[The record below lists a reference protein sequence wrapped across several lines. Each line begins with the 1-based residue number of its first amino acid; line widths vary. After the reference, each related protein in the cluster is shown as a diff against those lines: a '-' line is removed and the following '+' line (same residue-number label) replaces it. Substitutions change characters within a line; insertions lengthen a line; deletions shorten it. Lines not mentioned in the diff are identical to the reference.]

1 MDKRKFGMTATLVVL
16 AIPVLFA
23 AHLQAQA
30 QRQGTFELFL
40 GSYSIQEPRFKEV
53 YEKGGGIQGILL
65 SSSLLYNFDFYT
77 EIKAFYKVGKLTYT
91 QEETKFLLV
100 PVSLG
105 VRFVFPSQIVL
116 PYIGVGGDVYFYYE
130 NNPIGTVLNMA
141 KGYHI
146 LGGAYLQLGKNF
158 PILLNAKLKYTVAKA
173 KENNLNIELGGLEYG
188 IGLAFSF

>member
-1 MDKRKFGMTATLVVL
+1 MKKKKFGMAAALAVLV
-16 AIPVLFA
+16 IPILFA
-23 AHLQAQA
+23 PRLQAQA
-30 QRQGTFELFL
+30 QRQGTFELYL
-40 GSYSIQEPRFKEV
+40 GSYNIQEPRFKEV

-65 SSSLLYNFDFYT
+65 SSALFYNLDFYT

-91 QEETKFLLV
+91 KEETKFLLV

-116 PYIGVGGDVYFYYE
+116 PYIGVGGDIYFYYE

-141 KGYHI
+141 KGYHV

-158 PILLNAKLKYTVAKA
+158 PLLLNAKLKYTVAKA
-173 KENNLNIELGGLEYG
+173 KENDLSIQLGGLEYG